1 MINPETPPKLTRN
14 EGLKAND
21 PLLAGTIAQTL
32 ANPAQDRFS
41 EDDYEFLK
49 FHGIYQQ
56 DDRDKRKTGKE
67 YIFMVRGRLPGGA
80 MTPSVYLGFDHLC
93 GLYGNNTLRITTRQG
108 FQFHGVTKGKL
119 GPFMKG
125 LNDAMA
131 TTLAACGDVNR
142 NVMAAPTPATSPVVD
157 EIQRQ
162 AKTVSDALLPKTR
175 AYHQIWVEGTEL
187 NLTDEDKNFV
197 DPLYGK
203 SYLPRKFKV
212 AFAIPP
218 LNDIDIFTNDCG
230 FIAIVENGRLAG
242 YNLVA
247 GGGMG
252 MSHGNAQTYPRLAD
266 VIGFIKPERMIETAK
281 GVVTIHR
288 DFGDRTNR
296 KHARLKYVIA
306 ERGVPWFREELERRL
321 GFKFEEARPYAFT
334 HQGDLYGW
342 REQFDGNLFLGLF
355 VENGRIKD
363 EGSRRFKSGLRRV
376 VEEFKPPLRLTPS
389 QNVLLVN
396 VPPAQRDGITQLLAE
411 HGVPVENQASVIRR
425 ASIACPALPTCGLA
439 LAESERTMPDILD
452 CIEGLLAELGLQDE
466 EIIIR
471 MTGCPNGCARPY
483 TAELSLV
490 GRAPGKYQLYV
501 GGNQAGTRL
510 TELFEENVKSDNIAN
525 ELRPW
530 LSRFAKERL
539 GAERFGDFCQR
550 VLLKERKAGS
560 PPIEETP
567 TPA

>member
-1 MINPETPPKLTRN
+1 MIDPQNVEIPAKLTRN
-14 EGLKAND
+14 EALKAAD
-21 PLLAGTIAQTL
+21 PLVAGTIAQTL
-32 ANPAQDRFS
+32 ADPAKDRFS
-41 EDDYEFLK
+41 EDDCEFLK

-56 DDRDKRKTGKE
+56 DDRDKRKTGKQ
-67 YIFMVRGRLPGGA
+67 YIFMIRGRLPGGA
-80 MTPSVYLGFDHLC
+80 VAPSVYLGFDQLS
-93 GLYGNNTLRITTRQG
+93 GLYGNNTMRITTRQG
-108 FQFHGVTKGKL
+108 FQFHGVIKGNL
-119 GPFMKG
+119 GKFIKG
-125 LNDAMA
+125 LNDAAA

-187 NLTDEDKNFV
+187 KLTEEDANFA

-203 SYLPRKFKV
+203 TYLPRKFKV

-218 LNDIDIFTNDCG
+218 LNDIDVFTNDCG
-230 FIAIVENGRLAG
+230 FIAIVEQGRLAG
-242 YNLVA
+242 YNLLA

-266 VIGFIKPERMIETAK
+266 VIGFIGPDRVIETARA
-281 GVVTIHR
+281 VVTIHR
-288 DFGDRTNR
+288 DFGDRANR
-296 KHARLKYVIA
+296 KHARLKYIVA
-306 ERGVPWFREELERRL
+306 ERGVPWFRAEVERRL
-321 GFKFEEARPYAFT
+321 GFRLEEPRPFSFT
-334 HQGDLYGW
+334 KQGDLYGW
-342 REQFDGNLFLGLF
+342 HQQFDGNLFLGLF

-363 EGSRRFKSGLRRV
+363 AGSYRLKTGLRRV
-376 VEEFKPPLRLTPS
+376 VEQFKPNLRLTPS
-389 QNVLLVN
+389 QNILLVN
-396 VPPAQRDGITQLLAE
+396 VPPAARDGITRVLAE

-439 LAESERTMPDILD
+439 LAESERVMPDVLGR
-452 CIEGLLAELGLQDE
+452 IEGVLAELGLQDE

-483 TAELSLV
+483 TAEMALV

-501 GGNQAGTRL
+501 GGNLSGTRL
-510 TELFEENVKSDNIAN
+510 AELFRENVKSDDIAA

-530 LSRFAKERL
+530 FSRFARERL
-539 GAERFGDFCQR
+539 GAERFGDFCHR
-550 VLLKERKAGS
+550 VLLPEARAAV
-560 PPIEETP
+560 PP
-567 TPA
+567 AQA

>member
-1 MINPETPPKLTRN
+1 MIKSEATPKLTRN

-21 PLLAGTIAQTL
+21 PLLAGTIVQTL
-32 ANPAQDRFS
+32 ADPAKERFS

-56 DDRDKRKTGKE
+56 DDRDKRKIGKQF
-67 YIFMVRGRLPGGA
+67 IFMVRGRLPGGA
-80 MTPSVYLGFDHLC
+80 LTPSVYLGFDQLC

-108 FQFHGVTKGKL
+108 FQFHGVTKGHL

-157 EIQRQ
+157 EIQSQ
-162 AKTVSDALLPKTR
+162 AKAVSDALLPKTR

-187 NLTDEDKNFV
+187 KLTDEDANFV

-203 SYLPRKFKV
+203 TYLPRKFKV

-218 LNDIDIFTNDCG
+218 LNDIDVFTNDCG
-230 FIAIVENGRLAG
+230 FIAILEDGKLVG
-242 YNLVA
+242 YNLLA

-266 VIGFIKPERMIETAK
+266 VIGFIRPEQLIDAVK
-281 GVVTIHR
+281 GVVTVHR

-306 ERGVPWFREELERRL
+306 ERGVPWFRQELEARL
-321 GFKFEEARPYAFT
+321 GFKIEEPKPYNFT
-334 HQGDLYGW
+334 HQGDVYGW
-342 REQFDGNLFLGLF
+342 QKQFDGNLFLGLF

-363 EGSRRFKSGLRRV
+363 EGALRLKAGLRRV
-376 VEEFKPPLRLTPS
+376 AEQFQPNLRLTPS
-389 QNVLLVN
+389 QNILLVD
-396 VPPAQRDGITQLLAE
+396 VPPEQRDGITRVLAE
-411 HGVPVENQASVIRR
+411 HGVPVENQASLIRR

-439 LAESERTMPDILD
+439 LAESERTMPDVLNR
-452 CIEGLLAELGLQDE
+452 IEALLAELGLKEE

-483 TAELSLV
+483 TAELALV

-510 TELFEENVKSDNIAN
+510 GQLFQESVKTDNIAN

-530 LSRFAKERL
+530 LSRFARERL
-539 GAERFGDFCQR
+539 SSERFGDFCQR
-550 VLLKERKAGS
+550 VLLKETKHGAAPNDES
-560 PPIEETP
+560 AIT
-567 TPA
+567 A